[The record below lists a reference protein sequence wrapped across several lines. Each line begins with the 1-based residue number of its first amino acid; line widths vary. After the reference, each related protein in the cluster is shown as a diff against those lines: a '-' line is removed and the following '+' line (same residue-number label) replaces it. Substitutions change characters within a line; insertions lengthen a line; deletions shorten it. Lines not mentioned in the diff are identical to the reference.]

1 MMTPRLISVG
11 LVALL
16 VLGCASAPQVVV
28 DPRSISNEAKYQKD
42 MDECHSIARTYDL
55 NDTTT
60 KNAVVG
66 AAAGGVAVAGV
77 ATAVAGA
84 IFWPAIPFIVAGA
97 TAGGLAGGGLTKSG
111 ETTAREKILAD
122 CLTERGYKVYR
133 PN

>member
-1 MMTPRLISVG
+1 MSKKLISIG
-11 LVALL
+11 LTASLI
-16 VLGCASAPQVVV
+16 LGCASAPQVVV
-28 DPRSISNEAKYQKD
+28 DPRSISSEAKYQKD
-42 MDECHSIARTYDL
+42 MDECHSIARSYDL
-55 NDTTT
+55 NDTAT

-84 IFWPAIPFIVAGA
+84 VFWPAIPFIIAA
-97 TAGGLAGGGLTKSG
+97 AAAGGVAGGGITKSG

-122 CLTERGYKVYR
+122 CLTDRGYKAYR